1 LRQVATKQ
9 PYQPHAIAAS
19 SANQALIKLSTLGP
33 NSSRAISQ
41 ESRAILDAARSTR
54 RASRG
59 PDLLER
65 WALATQ
71 RPVSEVAQSRKYLR
85 LVVLALLLFVPLPNF
100 AHPDVIYLPFR
111 TVQSMILVQ
120 GKVNGKPVT
129 FLLDTGATRTIVSA
143 KVYGNVGYSLRLA
156 QRAGQQPGFVGE
168 SVTLPVNLQLDRHT
182 WLARRVSV
190 MNFNGLSEVLGADFD
205 GLLGEDVLRE
215 FHSVHIDYRNHQ
227 IELEQ

>member
-1 LRQVATKQ
+1 
-9 PYQPHAIAAS
+9 
-19 SANQALIKLSTLGP
+19 
-33 NSSRAISQ
+33 
-41 ESRAILDAARSTR
+41 LDVARSTR

-100 AHPDVIYLPFR
+100 AHPDVICLPFR

>member
-1 LRQVATKQ
+1 M
-9 PYQPHAIAAS
+9 
-19 SANQALIKLSTLGP
+19 
-33 NSSRAISQ
+33 
-41 ESRAILDAARSTR
+41 DAARPLR
-54 RASRG
+54 RALRG

-65 WALATQ
+65 WALAIQ
-71 RPVSEVAQSRKYLR
+71 RPDSEIVKSRRYLR
-85 LVVLALLLFVPLPNF
+85 LFALALLLFEPLPNF
-100 AHPDVIYLPFR
+100 AHPDVIHLPFH
-111 TVQSMILVQ
+111 TVQSMILVE

-156 QRAGQQPGFVGE
+156 HRTGQQPGFVGE

-182 WLARRVSV
+182 WLARRVSI
-190 MNFNGLSEVLGADFD
+190 MNFNGLSDVLGADFD

>member
-1 LRQVATKQ
+1 MPAR
-9 PYQPHAIAAS
+9 QPHRL
-19 SANQALIKLSTLGP
+19 AL
-33 NSSRAISQ
+33 
-41 ESRAILDAARSTR
+41 
-54 RASRG
+54 RG
-59 PDLLER
+59 PDLLDR
-65 WALATQ
+65 WALAIY
-71 RPVSEVAQSRKYLR
+71 RPPRAPKAKKRLR

-100 AHPDVIYLPFR
+100 AQPDVIYLPFR

-168 SVTLPVNLQLDRHT
+168 TVTLPVNLQLDRHT
-182 WLARRVSV
+182 WLARRVSI
-190 MNFNGLSEVLGADFD
+190 MNFNGLSDVLGADFD

-215 FHSVHIDYRNHQ
+215 FRSVHIDYRNHQ

>member
-1 LRQVATKQ
+1 
-9 PYQPHAIAAS
+9 
-19 SANQALIKLSTLGP
+19 LSIFDP
-33 NSSRAISQ
+33 NPSRSIGQ
-41 ESRAILDAARSTR
+41 TRYAILDAVTARQPHR
-54 RASRG
+54 QALRA
-59 PDLLER
+59 PDLLDR
-65 WALATQ
+65 WALAIY
-71 RPVSEVAQSRKYLR
+71 RPPRAPKSKKRLR
-85 LVVLALLLFVPLPNF
+85 LVVLGLLLFVPLPNF
-100 AHPDVIYLPFR
+100 AQPDVIYLPFR

-168 SVTLPVNLQLDRHT
+168 AVTLPVNLQLDRHT
-182 WLARRVSV
+182 WLARRVSI
-190 MNFNGLSEVLGADFD
+190 MNFNGLSDVLGADFD

-215 FHSVHIDYRNHQ
+215 FRSVHIDYRNHQ